1 LSKPKEPLPA
11 KLGIGIIYQEKR
23 AAESAWP
30 TIEKIWGAFDV
41 ISEERPFDY
50 TGYYEEEMGRPLYRR
65 WAFFKGLVPQDRL
78 ADIKWQA
85 LEIENQWT
93 VQEKRRLNLDP
104 GLITAERL
112 VLATGKNFSHRI
124 YLGKGIF
131 GDLTLVFSKGT
142 YRPQAW
148 TYPDYKD
155 EQAIGMFNKIRE
167 KYLRDIS
174 KKGFKDSRGQGF

>member
-1 LSKPKEPLPA
+1 
-11 KLGIGIIYQEKR
+11 
-23 AAESAWP
+23 
-30 TIEKIWGAFDV
+30 
-41 ISEERPFDY
+41 
-50 TGYYEEEMGRPLYRR
+50 
-65 WAFFKGLVPQDRL
+65 L

>member
-1 LSKPKEPLPA
+1 
-11 KLGIGIIYQEKR
+11 
-23 AAESAWP
+23 
-30 TIEKIWGAFDV
+30 V
-41 ISEERPFDY
+41 RPFDY
-50 TGYYEEEMGRPLYRR
+50 TGYYEQEMGLPLYRR
-65 WAFFKGLVPQDRL
+65 WAFFKELVPQDRL

-93 VQEKRRLNLDP
+93 VDGKRRLNLDP

-131 GDLTLVFSKGT
+131 GDLTLIFTKGSFQ
-142 YRPQAW
+142 PLAW

-155 EQAIGMFNKIRE
+155 EQSLGMLNTIRA
-167 KYLRDIS
+167 KYLRDIA
-174 KKGFKDSRGQGF
+174 DCRLRIAE

>member
-11 KLGIGIIYQEKR
+11 KLGIGLIYNEKT
-23 AAESAWP
+23 AARSVWP
-30 TIEKIWGAFDV
+30 TIEKTWGTIDFL
-41 ISEERPFDY
+41 SEVRSFDY
-50 TGYYEEEMGRPLYRR
+50 TDYYEEEMGQLLYRR
-65 WAFFKGLVPQDRL
+65 WAFFRELIPQDRL

-85 LEIENQWT
+85 LEIEKQWA
-93 VQEKRRLNLDP
+93 VNEKRRLNLDP

-131 GDLTLVFSKGT
+131 ADLTLIFVKGT
-142 YRPQAW
+142 YQPLAW

-155 EQAIGMFNKIRE
+155 EWAIGMFNKIRE

-174 KKGFKDSRGQGF
+174 DQFSFLK